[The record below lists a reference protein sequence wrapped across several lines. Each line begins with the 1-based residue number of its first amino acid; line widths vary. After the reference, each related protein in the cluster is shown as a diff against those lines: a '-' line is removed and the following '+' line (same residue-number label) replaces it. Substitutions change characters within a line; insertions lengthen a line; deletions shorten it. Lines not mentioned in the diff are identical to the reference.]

1 MIYIGNATGKAFP
14 APIPIRRKNMVLKRI
29 GMAFL
34 CSICLVTLIAAEDS
48 LPSEKALQSLTKHS
62 VKIGGQVINYSVTT
76 GTLPIRDNKNEQ
88 DAFIFYIAYSKE
100 GVSDKTQRPLTFSFN
115 GGPGSSSVWMHMAFL
130 GPRKVRYDDEGFML
144 QPPYEVVD
152 NEYSIL
158 DETDLVFID
167 PVATGFSRM
176 LPGKAP
182 HKYHGVMEDIQS
194 VAEFIRLYVSRNAR
208 WGSPK
213 FVIGESYGT
222 TRASGLTGYF
232 LSAHRMYINGTI
244 LVSMTGLG
252 VDRGTDHDHMVI
264 LPHYTAT
271 AWYHKALASDMQAKP
286 LRELLDEAEAFATG
300 EYALA
305 LSKGGWLSES
315 EREAVAAKMAKFTGL
330 SVEYVKNS
338 NLRVERQRFRKELLR
353 SRGVT
358 VGRLDSRYIGTDR
371 DSAGENIE
379 FDPAMANWNGPF
391 TGAVNR
397 YFKEELKIQTD
408 MTYNIFGNVRPWKGR
423 REVNVGEM
431 LRRALHENPFLKV
444 FILEGYYDGACDYF
458 GAQYTMSHLD
468 LTGRLQDRISFGF
481 YESGHMMYIHL
492 PSLQKSKQDLTD
504 FIRSACPSK

>member
-1 MIYIGNATGKAFP
+1 MNL
-14 APIPIRRKNMVLKRI
+14 RKVLGVSI
-29 GMAFL
+29 FL
-34 CSICLVTLIAAEDS
+34 ICMMTLVTAEEA
-48 LPSEKALQSLTKHS
+48 PSYEKALQSINKNS
-62 VKIGGQVINYSVTT
+62 VRIDGQVVNYTITS
-76 GTLPIRDNKNEQ
+76 GTMPIRDEKGVQ
-88 DAFIFYIAYSKE
+88 DAYIFYIAYTKD
-100 GVSDKTQRPLTFSFN
+100 GVSDTTQRPVTFSFN

-130 GPRKVRYDDEGFML
+130 GPRKVLYDDEGFML

-167 PVATGFSRM
+167 PVATGYSRM
-176 LPGKAP
+176 LPGKPP
-182 HKYHGVMEDIQS
+182 HKYHGIMEDIRS
-194 VAEFIRLYVSRNAR
+194 VAEFIRLYVSRNER

-222 TRASGLTGYF
+222 TRASGLTGYL

-252 VDRGTDHDHMVI
+252 VEKGSDHAYMVI
-264 LPHYTAT
+264 LPHYAAT
-271 AWYHKALASDMQAKP
+271 AWYHKALSSDMQAKP
-286 LRELLDEAEAFATG
+286 LRILLDEAEAFATG
-300 EYALA
+300 EYASA
-305 LSKGGWLSES
+305 LSKGGWQSTS
-315 EREAVAAKMAKFTGL
+315 ERDAVAAKMAKFTGL

-353 SRGVT
+353 SRGLT
-358 VGRLDSRYIGTDR
+358 VGRLDSRYTGTDR
-371 DSAGENIE
+371 DSAGEDIE

-397 YFKEELKIQTD
+397 YFEEELKIHTD
-408 MTYNIFGNVRPWKGR
+408 MPYNIFGNVRPWKGR

-431 LRRALHENPFLKV
+431 LRRALLENPFLRV
-444 FILEGYYDGACDYF
+444 FVLEGYYDGACDYF

-468 LTGRLQDRISFGF
+468 LTGKLQERISFVF

-504 FIRSACPSK
+504 FIRSACPKK